1 MHAGRVRM
9 LDNLP
14 VGIYVAGTS
23 PMHRLRARTKL
34 LALAWFAVIFFF
46 ANHKTF
52 RFGTYL
58 TAFALL
64 AVALLIARV
73 DLAYVWRRLRWLAI
87 LLAISIPFSLIWTP
101 GDTWRSFGPLV
112 ITVTHLRL
120 TLGPLAIALDRVQV
134 PLGPIVITYDGIWFT
149 ISFTAIFLLLY
160 LGSMTLTLTTTPVAL
175 AEGIVLL
182 LRPLKSLRLP
192 VDEFGLMTLVAL
204 RFVPVLVDESEQP
217 IKAQISPGA
226 ELTTGSFSARV
237 RGISTLLVP
246 LVQGAL
252 RRAEA
257 ASWAFESRG
266 YGVSSGAT
274 LLHEGPLRVPD
285 WLVLAG
291 GVARSRPPY
300 RRGGAPHPGPTCPRG
315 PCRPAFL

>member
-1 MHAGRVRM
+1 
-9 LDNLP
+9 
-14 VGIYVAGTS
+14 
-23 PMHRLRARTKL
+23 
-34 LALAWFAVIFFF
+34 
-46 ANHKTF
+46 
-52 RFGTYL
+52 
-58 TAFALL
+58 
-64 AVALLIARV
+64 
-73 DLAYVWRRLRWLAI
+73 
-87 LLAISIPFSLIWTP
+87 
-101 GDTWRSFGPLV
+101 
-112 ITVTHLRL
+112 VTHLRL

-134 PLGPIVITYDGIWFT
+134 PLGPVVITYDGIWFI

-182 LRPLKSLRLP
+182 LRPLKALRLP

-204 RFVPVLVDESEQP
+204 RFVPVLVDETEQL
-217 IKAQISPGA
+217 IKAQISRGA
-226 ELTTGSFSARV
+226 ELTTGSIGARV

-257 ASWAFESRG
+257 LSWAFESRG

-274 LLHEGPLRVPD
+274 LLHEGQLRVPD

-291 GVARSRPPY
+291 VLAVTGLAY
-300 RRGGAPHPGPTCPRG
+300 WRG
-315 PCRPAFL
+315 